1 MRSITPTSQ
10 KILLQI
16 KRELAQTLPACHARI
31 VNEEQ
36 TRVELAVKEA
46 FDTLHRSPDTHVVA
60 VGESIHF
67 TIPHTP
73 ISIERWPENIGF
85 LIRDNATSTIGR
97 RTKVQSVEDVVL
109 YVMFLK
115 LLNQSPDA
123 ASRIKVFKEKRLSA
137 EERDALRDKEERLIR
152 ELADI
157 RQRLMQ

>member
-1 MRSITPTSQ
+1 MTDTPQ

-16 KRELAQTLPACHARI
+16 KRELARTLPACHARI

-46 FDTLHRSPDTHVVA
+46 FDTLHRHPDTHVVA
-60 VGESIHF
+60 LGETIHF

-73 ISIERWPENIGF
+73 VSIERSSGNIGF
-85 LIRDNATSTIGR
+85 LVRDNATSVIGQ
-97 RTKVQSVEDVVL
+97 RTKVQGVQDVVL

-115 LLNQSPDA
+115 LRNQSPEA

-137 EERDALRDKEERLIR
+137 EERDALRVKENRLML

-157 RQRLMQ
+157 RQRLLQ